1 MCDFQQQKFTK
12 QEKILYKEV
21 KQLSDP
27 NSTMTQML
35 ALSDEKCN
43 ITKINVKGLMEK
55 VYIMQEKMGNIS
67 RERETKKNIKKV

>member
-35 ALSDEKCN
+35 ALSD
-43 ITKINVKGLMEK
+43 KGLK
-55 VYIMQEKMGNIS
+55 AAIVKMLQQAN
-67 RERETKKNIKKV
+67 

>member
-27 NSTMTQML
+27 NSTMTQIL

-43 ITKINVKGLMEK
+43 ITNVVKRLMEK

-67 RERETKKNIKKV
+67 RERESKKNIKKV